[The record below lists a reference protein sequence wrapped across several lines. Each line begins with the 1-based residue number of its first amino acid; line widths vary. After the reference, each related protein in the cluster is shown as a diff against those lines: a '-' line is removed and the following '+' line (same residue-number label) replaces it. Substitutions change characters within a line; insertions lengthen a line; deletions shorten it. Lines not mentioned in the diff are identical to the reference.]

1 MDSILPDSEA
11 VGLWLRT
18 TALQVLIIVA
28 LAIVAYWLLRAATR
42 HLTPRIQG
50 LDDLQGSAFDKRA
63 DTIMRLIRTT
73 GTVVIVVTALLMIL
87 AELGINIGPL
97 LASVGIVSLAL
108 GLGAQTLV
116 KDVIGGLFIILE
128 GQFQIDDVIEFGGYI
143 GTVEDMTLRTTQ
155 VRDFKGY
162 LHIVPNGEIRLLT
175 NRTRGWSR
183 AIVDVG
189 IAYDEDLELAMQA
202 LEELGASL
210 MTDPEVRELLLEEP
224 VVTGVEELEDWQIRL
239 RLSVKTLPT
248 EHWGVQRHI
257 RRRIRAEFPEKGVT
271 LAQPR
276 QEIVL
281 LQDERQKP

>member
-1 MDSILPDSEA
+1 MDTVLPSSEA
-11 VGLWLRT
+11 VALWLRT
-18 TALQVLIIVA
+18 TALQLLIIVV
-28 LAIVAYWLLRAATR
+28 LAIASYWLLRVATR

-50 LDDLQGSAFDKRA
+50 LDEVDGSSFDKRT
-63 DTIMRLIRTT
+63 DTIMRLMRTT
-73 GTVVIVVTALLMIL
+73 GGVVIVVTAVLMIL
-87 AELGINIGPL
+87 AELGINIAPV

-116 KDVIGGLFIILE
+116 QDVIGGLFIILE
-128 GQFQIDDVIEFGGYI
+128 GQYQIDDVIEFNGRI

-183 AIVDVG
+183 AVVDVG
-189 IAYDEDLELAMQA
+189 INYEEDVETAIRA

-210 MTDPEVRELLLEEP
+210 ASDPEVKELLLEEP
-224 VVTGVEELEDWQIRL
+224 IVTGVEGLDDWQVRL
-239 RLSVKTLPT
+239 RITVRTLPN

-257 RRRIRAEFPEKGVT
+257 RRRIRRELPGKGVT

-276 QEIVL
+276 QEVVL
-281 LQDERQKP
+281 LQN

>member
-1 MDSILPDSEA
+1 MDSILPDSET
-11 VGLWLRT
+11 VTLWLRT
-18 TALQVLIIVA
+18 TAVQVLIIVV
-28 LAIVAYWLLRAATR
+28 LAIVAYWLLQVAAR
-42 HLTPRIQG
+42 HLTPRIQS
-50 LDDLQGSAFDKRA
+50 LDDEEDSGFDRRT

-73 GTVVIVVTALLMIL
+73 GAVVIIITAVLMIL
-87 AELGINIGPL
+87 AELGINIAPV

-116 KDVIGGLFIILE
+116 QDVIGGLFIILE
-128 GQFQIDDVIEFGGYI
+128 GQYQIDDVIEFNGRI

-162 LHIVPNGEIRLLT
+162 LHFVPNGEIRLLT

-183 AIVDVG
+183 AVVDVG
-189 IAYDEDLELAMQA
+189 IAYDEDVEMAIGT

-210 MTDPEVRELLLEEP
+210 ASDPEIKELLLEEP
-224 VVTGVEELEDWQIRL
+224 IVTGVEGLDDWQVRL
-239 RLSVKTLPT
+239 RISVKTLPN
-248 EHWGVQRHI
+248 EHWAVQRHI
-257 RRRIRAEFPEKGVT
+257 RRRIRGEFPDKGVT

-281 LQDERQKP
+281 LQD

>member
-1 MDSILPDSEA
+1 MDTVLPSSEA
-11 VGLWLRT
+11 VALWLRT
-18 TALQVLIIVA
+18 TALQLLIIVV
-28 LAIVAYWLLRAATR
+28 LAIASYWLLRVATR

-50 LDDLQGSAFDKRA
+50 LDEVDGSSFDKRT
-63 DTIMRLIRTT
+63 DTIMRLMRTT
-73 GTVVIVVTALLMIL
+73 GGVVIVVTAVLMIL
-87 AELGINIGPL
+87 AELGINIAPV

-116 KDVIGGLFIILE
+116 QDVIGGLFIILE
-128 GQFQIDDVIEFGGYI
+128 GQYQIDDVIEFNGRI

-183 AIVDVG
+183 AVVDVG
-189 IAYDEDLELAMQA
+189 INYEEDVETAIRA

-210 MTDPEVRELLLEEP
+210 ASDPEVKELLLEEP
-224 VVTGVEELEDWQIRL
+224 IVTGVEGLDDWQVRL
-239 RLSVKTLPT
+239 RITVRTLPN

-257 RRRIRAEFPEKGVT
+257 RRWIRRELPGKGVT

-276 QEIVL
+276 QEVVL
-281 LQDERQKP
+281 LQN